1 MFYKTV
7 QLVQVPDEKQNFGE
21 VLDYI
26 RADYHYD
33 AGNVNNAH
41 STFIMEIDPMPIP
54 NEMAHAQ
61 KNIVFPPR
69 QGLGIPAAIAYAP
82 PDNWDEEF

>member
-1 MFYKTV
+1 MFYRV
-7 QLVQVPDEKQNFGE
+7 VYV
-21 VLDYI
+21 I
-26 RADYHYD
+26 
-33 AGNVNNAH
+33 
-41 STFIMEIDPMPIP
+41 EIDLNSIP
-54 NEMAHAQ
+54 DEMAHAQ